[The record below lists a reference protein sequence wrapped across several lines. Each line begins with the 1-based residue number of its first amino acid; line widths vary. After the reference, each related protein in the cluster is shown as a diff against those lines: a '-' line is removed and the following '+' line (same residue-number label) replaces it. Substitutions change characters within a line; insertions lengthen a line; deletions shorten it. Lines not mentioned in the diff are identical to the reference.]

1 MIVKKSARGFT
12 LVELM
17 IVVTIIAI
25 LAAIALPSY
34 RENVRKGQRAE
45 ARAMLYEVMQKQER
59 FYTENNTY
67 TTSLVALGFPALL
80 ATPKSAFTVVLAV
93 GASGS
98 IATSVDATA
107 TALEDDKCLTI
118 SLSNTQA
125 QTATGS
131 TPAVCW

>member
-1 MIVKKSARGFT
+1 MKNYSRGFT

-17 IVVTIIAI
+17 IVVTIISV

-67 TTSLVALGFPALL
+67 TTSLAALGFPAVL
-80 ATPKSAFTVVLAV
+80 ATPKGAFTVTLAA
-93 GASGS
+93 GASGT

-107 TALEDDKCLTI
+107 TALEDDKCATI

-125 QTATGS
+125 QTATG
-131 TPAVCW
+131 TTTAVCW